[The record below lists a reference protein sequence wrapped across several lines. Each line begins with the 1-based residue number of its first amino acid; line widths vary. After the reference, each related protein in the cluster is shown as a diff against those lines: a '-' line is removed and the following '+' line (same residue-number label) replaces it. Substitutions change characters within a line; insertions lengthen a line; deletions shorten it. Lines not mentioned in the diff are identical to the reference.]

1 MTSPFFPAP
10 GRKSHQKL
18 GEVVSELSLDRQD
31 VIYYVSSM
39 KTKTSITLSEDLV
52 REMDMRLGRS
62 GNRSA
67 FVEQALRAFLTAKA
81 QQTRNAKDLEILNRH
96 ANRLNKEAQDVL
108 SYQVEL

>member
-1 MTSPFFPAP
+1 
-10 GRKSHQKL
+10 
-18 GEVVSELSLDRQD
+18 
-31 VIYYVSSM
+31 M

-52 REMDMRLGRS
+52 REMDKLLGPY

-67 FVEQALRAFLTAKA
+67 FVEQALRTFLTAKA
-81 QQTRNAKDLEILNRH
+81 QQIRNAKDLEILNRS